1 MATVSTMAT
10 WWDSSTNKDTFK
22 TLVDKWFNSTD
33 RPALVEWK
41 NMMRDLSSEDEYER
55 RGRFAGLDL
64 GSEVDEGAN
73 INIQDAKFGQV
84 KDFTHKRFGL
94 GFRITDRM
102 KRFEKIGL
110 YEFLVK
116 DLRNKNEETKDVE
129 IAKLWN
135 NLTATTYNANSF
147 DGYAIAHDS
156 HTCLD
161 DSATTYDNYLDAAL
175 STSALESARNYFDYM
190 YDDQGNIF
198 TADPDTL
205 AVNYS
210 LVVTAEELLG
220 SSLKPMEMSNTI
232 NYFKSADLKIFDYH
246 RATSTTWWV
255 MLAKGNDKYDG
266 FVYTAQEPDVKVYD
280 APDQTRDVIVD
291 SQQYFIYG
299 MGDPRMVYVGN
310 T

>member
-1 MATVSTMAT
+1 MAATSTMGT

-33 RPALVEWK
+33 RPALVEWQ

-55 RGRFAGLDL
+55 RGRFAGLDY
-64 GSEVDEGAN
+64 GSEVD
-73 INIQDAKFGQV
+73 
-84 KDFTHKRFGL
+84 L

-102 KRFEKIGL
+102 KRFEKLGL
-110 YEFLVK
+110 YEFLIK
-116 DLRNKNEETKDVE
+116 DLRNKAEETKDVE

-135 NLTATTYNANSF
+135 NLTVTTYNANSF
-147 DGYAIAHDS
+147 DGLAIAHDS

-175 STSALESARNYFDYM
+175 STSSLESARNYFDYM

-220 SSLKPMEMSNTI
+220 SSLKPHEFSNTI

-246 RATSTTWWV
+246 RFTSTTAWV

-266 FVYTAQEPDVKVYD
+266 FVYTAQSPDVKVYD

-299 MGDPRMVYVGN
+299 MGDPRMVYVGD